1 MCVVDQYIGPICVN
15 LGELKPVIGV
25 SVGLQLWNLSDLKL
39 SGEIVNKVDEAGE
52 KCLQCEPAALI
63 LQKISSL

>member
-1 MCVVDQYIGPICVN
+1 M
-15 LGELKPVIGV
+15 
-25 SVGLQLWNLSDLKL
+25 GLQLGNLSDLKL
-39 SGEIVNKVDEAGE
+39 SGEMVNKVDEAGE